1 MQKIFYT
8 LAIVLTG
15 ALILSTGGFESP
27 LLFLLPVALIA
38 VGFAYFLRREVK
50 KEEKAADA
58 IAKDVEDVL
67 KNPKDATEKLNEILE
82 ETDELRKESIK

>member
-8 LAIVLTG
+8 LAIVLTI
-15 ALILSTGGFESP
+15 ALILSTGDFESP

-50 KEEKAADA
+50 KEEKAADT
-58 IAKDVEDVL
+58 ISKDVEEIL
-67 KNPKDATEKLNEILE
+67 KGSSNPTEKLNEILE
-82 ETDELRKESIK
+82 ETDELRKEAK